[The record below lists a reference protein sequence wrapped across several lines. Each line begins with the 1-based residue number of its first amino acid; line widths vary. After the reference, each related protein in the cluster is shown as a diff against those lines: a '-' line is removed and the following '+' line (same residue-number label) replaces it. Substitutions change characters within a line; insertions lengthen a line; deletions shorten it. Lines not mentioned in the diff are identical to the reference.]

1 MSEEKPPAVPP
12 SPEPPLEPEPIPD
25 EPEAA
30 SPPEPSPEPAAAI
43 PEAPPQAAEAA
54 PAAPPAEPEPAPA
67 AQIRSIPPL
76 PDRPALR
83 SSEYWRR
90 RSDNL
95 LVQLGIDGSLAA
107 RALLLAVVLA
117 AIGALLDEILGLPGD
132 TLRVSF
138 GGTLVAGLSGLS
150 YGFFKG
156 RADPPGLIMAAVAGL
171 VAYVV
176 WYVVKE
182 IIGVAGF
189 EMNLFNAIFSGLLAG
204 ILGFGWLVLLHEI
217 PKLLARER

>member
-1 MSEEKPPAVPP
+1 MSEEKPPVVPP
-12 SPEPPLEPEPIPD
+12 SPEPPLEPEQTPA

-30 SPPEPSPEPAAAI
+30 SPPEPSPQPAAAI
-43 PEAPPQAAEAA
+43 PEAPSQAAEAP
-54 PAAPPAEPEPAPA
+54 PAAPPAEPEPA

-107 RALLLAVVLA
+107 RALLLAAVLA
-117 AIGALLDEILGLPGD
+117 AIGALLDEILGLPGE

-156 RADPPGLIMAAVAGL
+156 RADLPGLIMAAVAGL

-176 WYVVKE
+176 WYVVKD

-189 EMNLFNAIFSGLLAG
+189 EMNLFKAIFSGLLAG
-204 ILGFGWLVLLHEI
+204 ILGFGWLVLLHEA
-217 PKLLARER
+217 PKLLAREP